1 MDKKFVFEVETYYK
15 SGVTRTDIISADSE
29 EEMWLIYDKHHSKD
43 KIEFSVI
50 VDSWIQ

>member
-1 MDKKFVFEVETYYK
+1 MDKKFVFEVETCYK

-29 EEMWLIYDKHHSKD
+29 EEMWQIYDKHHNSE
-43 KIEFSVI
+43 KIEFSAV